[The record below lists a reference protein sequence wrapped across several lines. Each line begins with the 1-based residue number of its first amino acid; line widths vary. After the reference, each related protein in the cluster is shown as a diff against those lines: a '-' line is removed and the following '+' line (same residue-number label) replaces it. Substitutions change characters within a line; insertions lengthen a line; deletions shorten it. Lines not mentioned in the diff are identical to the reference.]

1 MNGSGERIS
10 TPIAGSAAK
19 TCSTLRNYKLL
30 VDPFLTGK
38 KEPKVYRY
46 DGLFV
51 NEQPTTVIVRDPRKR
66 LTSLGK
72 LQADLPVPRF
82 TIDKDYV
89 GEPPAI
95 ELTITNLNDNV
106 DRNFLTDML
115 QKAGFQVDEIT
126 IYYHPE
132 SNKHLGLA
140 RVILKSSRQMRMCVE
155 KFNNKS
161 VMGKIIC
168 VFHDPFGEK
177 CKFMFEEMTTE
188 KKPTVVPALPPFP
201 IHDPKLPPAD
211 FPAFEVKMPPDQP
224 LMDDK
229 YWATN
234 SNSSKY
240 KDPKEDWESSRE
252 FEYNRSSSKYD
263 DDYRGS
269 NKYDKRKERD
279 YGSRY
284 HRDRDDH
291 RDRDRQRRDR
301 DRDRGYRSKDDYR
314 ERDRERH
321 RKDRDYYEYSSRSE
335 KERYGY
341 SKSYSR
347 SESYSSTSTT
357 EIPYSNYESYGS
369 YSSYNYGSSY
379 PPPYQS
385 NWAPPPPPK
394 EEELSPPRP
403 PPEPP
408 RDDDND
414 KMNDKSDDGDAT
426 VDLDTRIAMLFKTK
440 SFGPEVPSLFNLDD
454 DSEHVKEEEVVDS
467 KSNDCGELQ
476 SKLKSH
482 LNLHDEDSIS
492 KSSSIAHNNNNSSKN
507 DLKSRKIK
515 TEKSSDVEDGEVNDA
530 ESKTSSTNES
540 TISSMPSPFQTRVSF
555 KINRKFIKTNVLRKR
570 SKEKKLKVDSD
581 ASDISSSE
589 DELIAKGSYS
599 PALPAKVKDDDQMSL
614 SSLSSTEPIKQ
625 EHEIKT
631 ELKDLEASAAYMYGF
646 SSYPNYYYQQ
656 QSFSHFQQPQWQ
668 YDGSGY
674 YPSYKKEE
682 KDTRNDDP
690 HEVACKKV
698 IDKIIQEL
706 KQILKKDFN
715 KRMIE
720 NTAYKKY
727 EAWWDEQERNKNT
740 RNYSQIEQQQ
750 PIETLEPIPPPV
762 LNPSLPLSRDP
773 LLDSYHQQSGSLGIL
788 RNFRIQRIKREP
800 VTTNIKKNENL
811 RRKSDDE
818 DDEDMVHG
826 SDSEKEEISPSKPST
841 RKISSS
847 SSSSSSSSESEN
859 AESSSSD
866 DEEEEEQPEE
876 HAYSSDT
883 ASFISDDDISIKKST
898 PTKKDKENNRIY
910 SDSDSDD
917 SDGIVDIPKPAVK
930 QKMKIYSDSDDDED
944 DEMSQT
950 DIKKSTSSE
959 DREKTPDDGNKT
971 PIHPAESD
979 SDFFND
985 EVMSKPP
992 RTPGR
997 QTSSDDQN
1005 EVKDIKPAKEIKES
1019 RKKSPSPQPTK
1030 KQSSD
1035 FIDRIYSDSE
1045 EEREYQE
1052 RVRRNTEW
1060 MEQIEREAKEEFERQ
1075 RKMKEQHKDDA
1086 VSTDTSR
1093 PSSPVKEKK
1102 SLDIKKSSYDE
1113 PFTPTTSL
1121 PPPTPG
1127 IDLKLPDSSP
1137 VKSSSQDHISDQA
1150 TKKKRGRPKGSLGKP
1165 KDGKDKKVKNGAV
1178 AKIISDEKLFAQ
1190 PQIIKPDL
1198 DQKFSLK
1205 LSPSSSSDGGSSTA
1219 SLVAMEHCYSLPPS
1233 ASQSTESS
1241 PNQEVIQAVRSLDH
1255 DHGYYGKTDT
1265 PTPLQSIQPA
1275 QLEEQGKKEV
1285 AQIGTRPVGRP
1296 RKDPNAPKAQY
1307 NKRDKNQSLVM
1318 EKPKTKV
1325 KEKETIVDA
1334 KEHQMLV
1341 DNFVPIAR
1349 YNKRQNTE
1357 EFDVLCRF
1365 LTQGIDQE
1373 DVDYMK
1379 RAYTYLIQ
1387 NDIPGTE
1394 LLHQVHWVDHCS
1406 TDRSFVPSA
1415 PKKRRR
1421 DDFPELRE
1429 HVTGCARTE
1438 GFYKIDSKE
1447 KAHYKYHH
1455 LKGTVAGCH
1464 LETAKVAKMQNASRE
1479 ARSNQRRLLT
1489 AFGGATE
1496 SDLLKFNQLKFRK
1509 KQLKFAKSAI
1519 HDWGL
1524 FAMEPIAADEM
1535 VIEYVGQMVRPSVA
1549 DLRESKY
1556 EAIGIGSS
1564 YLFRIDLETIIDA
1577 TKCGNLARFI
1587 NHSCNP
1593 NCYAKVIT
1601 IESEKKIVIYSK
1613 QPIGVNEEITYDY
1626 KFPLEDE
1633 KIPCLCGAQGCR
1645 GTLN

>member
-1 MNGSGERIS
+1 M
-10 TPIAGSAAK
+10 
-19 TCSTLRNYKLL
+19 
-30 VDPFLTGK
+30 
-38 KEPKVYRY
+38 
-46 DGLFV
+46 
-51 NEQPTTVIVRDPRKR
+51 
-66 LTSLGK
+66 
-72 LQADLPVPRF
+72 
-82 TIDKDYV
+82 
-89 GEPPAI
+89 
-95 ELTITNLNDNV
+95 
-106 DRNFLTDML
+106 
-115 QKAGFQVDEIT
+115 
-126 IYYHPE
+126 
-132 SNKHLGLA
+132 
-140 RVILKSSRQMRMCVE
+140 
-155 KFNNKS
+155 
-161 VMGKIIC
+161 
-168 VFHDPFGEK
+168 FHDPFGEK
-177 CKFMFEEMTTE
+177 SKLMFEEMTTE
-188 KKPTVVPALPPFP
+188 KKPIVVPALPPQPFP
-201 IHDPKLPPAD
+201 IHDPKLPPID
-211 FPAFEVKMPPDQP
+211 FPAFEMVKNPLEQP
-224 LMDDK
+224 IMDDK

-240 KDPKEDWESSRE
+240 KDLKEDWETSRDYD
-252 FEYNRSSSKYD
+252 YNRSSSKYD

-269 NKYDKRKERD
+269 SKYDKRKDRD
-279 YGSRY
+279 YGRDRY
-284 HRDRDDH
+284 QRDRDDH
-291 RDRDRQRRDR
+291 RDRDRHRRDR
-301 DRDRGYRSKDDYR
+301 DRERDRGYRSKDDYR

-321 RKDRDYYEYSSRSE
+321 RKDRDYYEYSSRGGD

-341 SKSYSR
+341 SKNYTR
-347 SESYSSTSTT
+347 SESYSSTTTLTST
-357 EIPYSNYESYGS
+357 EIPYTNYESYGS
-369 YSSYNYGSSY
+369 YSNYNSYGSNY
-379 PPPYQS
+379 PQPYQS

-394 EEELSPPRP
+394 EEEISPPRP

-408 RDDDND
+408 RDDDFKNEKPSED
-414 KMNDKSDDGDAT
+414 SEAT

-440 SFGPEVPSLFNLDD
+440 SFGPEIPSLFNLDD
-454 DSEHVKEEEVVDS
+454 DSENIKEEEIIDS
-467 KSNDCGELQ
+467 KSNDCGEQLHN
-476 SKLKSH
+476 KLKSN
-482 LNLHDEDSIS
+482 LNLDDEDSSIS
-492 KSSSIAHNNNNSSKN
+492 KSSSIAHNNNNNSSSSKI
-507 DLKSRKIK
+507 DLKCGKIK
-515 TEKSSDVEDGEVNDA
+515 SEKSSDVEDGEVNDA
-530 ESKTSSTNES
+530 ESKVSSNNDS

-555 KINRKFIKTNVLRKR
+555 KINRRFIKTNVLRKR

-625 EHEIKT
+625 EPEIKT
-631 ELKDLEASAAYMYGF
+631 EMKDLEASAAYMYGF

-668 YDGSGY
+668 YDASGY
-674 YPSYKKEE
+674 YHSYRNKEE

-740 RNYSQIEQQQ
+740 RNYPQIQQQQ
-750 PIETLEPIPPPV
+750 PIEISEPQSV
-762 LNPSLPLSRDP
+762 LNPSLPMARDP

-800 VTTNIKKNENL
+800 VTTNVKKNESFL

-826 SDSEKEEISPSKPST
+826 SDSEKEEISPSKQST

-859 AESSSSD
+859 AESSSES
-866 DEEEEEQPEE
+866 EEEEQEPTEE

-883 ASFISDDDISIKKST
+883 ASFISDDDISISKKLS
-898 PTKKDKENNRIY
+898 PPIKKEKENNRIY

-917 SDGIVDIPKPAVK
+917 SDEIVDIPKPAVK
-930 QKMKIYSDSDDDED
+930 QKMKIYSDSDDDD
-944 DEMSQT
+944 DEDREISQT

-997 QTSSDDQN
+997 QTSSDDQI
-1005 EVKDIKPAKEIKES
+1005 EVKDTKQSKDTTTEI

-1060 MEQIEREAKEEFERQ
+1060 MEQIEREAKEEFEKQ
-1075 RKMKEQHKDDA
+1075 RKNKEQHKSEPI
-1086 VSTDTSR
+1086 STDTSR
-1093 PSSPVKEKK
+1093 ATSPIIEKK
-1102 SLDIKKSSYDE
+1102 SLSIKKSSYDE

-1127 IDLKLPDSSP
+1127 INLKLRDSSP
-1137 VKSSSQDHISDQA
+1137 LKSSSQELIGDSTI
-1150 TKKKRGRPKGSLGKP
+1150 KKKRGRPKGSLGKP
-1165 KDGKDKKVKNGAV
+1165 KEMKEKKVKNGALT
-1178 AKIISDEKLFAQ
+1178 KIISDEKLFAQ
-1190 PQIIKPDL
+1190 PQNIKPEL

-1205 LSPSSSSDGGSSTA
+1205 LSPSSSSDGGSSQA

-1233 ASQSTESS
+1233 ASQSTSSS

-1255 DHGYYGKTDT
+1255 DHGYYGKSDA
-1265 PTPLQSIQPA
+1265 PIPLQSIQPA
-1275 QLEEQGKKEV
+1275 QLDEQGKKEV
-1285 AQIGTRPVGRP
+1285 TNSGTRPVGRP

-1307 NKRDKNQSLVM
+1307 NKRDKNQSMIM

-1325 KEKETIVDA
+1325 KENEKFVDA
-1334 KEHQMLV
+1334 KQHQMLV
-1341 DNFVPIAR
+1341 DNFVPVAR
-1349 YNKRQNTE
+1349 YNKRPNTE

-1394 LLHQVHWVDHCS
+1394 LLHQVHWVDHCA

-1429 HVTGCARTE
+1429 HATGCARTE

-1447 KAHYKYHH
+1447 KAYYKYHH
-1455 LKGTVAGCH
+1455 LKGTAAGSH
-1464 LETAKVAKMQNASRE
+1464 LDSVKVAKMQNASRE

-1587 NHSCNP
+1587 NHSCNVSMTFFFPKP
-1593 NCYAKVIT
+1593 NNC
-1601 IESEKKIVIYSK
+1601 
-1613 QPIGVNEEITYDY
+1613 
-1626 KFPLEDE
+1626 F
-1633 KIPCLCGAQGCR
+1633 
-1645 GTLN
+1645 

>member
-1 MNGSGERIS
+1 
-10 TPIAGSAAK
+10 
-19 TCSTLRNYKLL
+19 
-30 VDPFLTGK
+30 
-38 KEPKVYRY
+38 
-46 DGLFV
+46 
-51 NEQPTTVIVRDPRKR
+51 
-66 LTSLGK
+66 
-72 LQADLPVPRF
+72 
-82 TIDKDYV
+82 
-89 GEPPAI
+89 
-95 ELTITNLNDNV
+95 
-106 DRNFLTDML
+106 
-115 QKAGFQVDEIT
+115 
-126 IYYHPE
+126 
-132 SNKHLGLA
+132 
-140 RVILKSSRQMRMCVE
+140 
-155 KFNNKS
+155 
-161 VMGKIIC
+161 

-177 CKFMFEEMTTE
+177 CKEMFEEMTTE

-201 IHDPKLPPAD
+201 LHDVPKLPPVD
-211 FPAFEVKMPPDQP
+211 FPAFEVKIPLEQPPI
-224 LMDDK
+224 DDK

-240 KDPKEDWESSRE
+240 KDPKEDWESSRDY
-252 FEYNRSSSKYD
+252 EYNRSSSKYD

-269 NKYDKRKERD
+269 SKYDKRKERD
-279 YGSRY
+279 YASRY
-284 HRDRDDH
+284 QRERDDH

-301 DRDRGYRSKDDYR
+301 ERDRGYRSSKDDYR

-321 RKDRDYYEYSSRSE
+321 RKDRDYYEYPARGE

-341 SKSYSR
+341 NKSFSR

-369 YSSYNYGSSY
+369 YSNYNYGSSY
-379 PPPYQS
+379 LPPYQS

-394 EEELSPPRP
+394 EEISPPRP

-408 RDDDND
+408 RDDDSKED
-414 KMNDKSDDGDAT
+414 KMNDKKSEDGDAT

-440 SFGPEVPSLFNLDD
+440 SFGPEIPSLFNLDD
-454 DSEHVKEEEVVDS
+454 DSENIKEEETVDN
-467 KSNDCGELQ
+467 KSNDCGELHN
-476 SKLKSH
+476 KLKSH
-482 LNLHDEDSIS
+482 LNLGDDEDSSIS
-492 KSSSIAHNNNNSSKN
+492 KSSSIAHNNNNNNNTSNSKI
-507 DLKSRKIK
+507 DLKCRKIK
-515 TEKSSDVEDGEVNDA
+515 SEKSSDVEDGEVNDA

-555 KINRKFIKTNVLRKR
+555 KINRRFIKTNVLRKR
-570 SKEKKLKVDSD
+570 SKEKKVKVDSG

-614 SSLSSTEPIKQ
+614 SSLSSTAPIKQ

-656 QSFSHFQQPQWQ
+656 QSFNHFQQPQWPQ
-668 YDGSGY
+668 YDASGY
-674 YPSYKKEE
+674 YPSYKKED

-740 RNYSQIEQQQ
+740 RNYPQIQQPQIEVS
-750 PIETLEPIPPPV
+750 EPIPPPV

-800 VTTNIKKNENL
+800 VTTSIKKNESL

-826 SDSEKEEISPSKPST
+826 SDSEKEEISLSKQST

-847 SSSSSSSSESEN
+847 SSSSSSSSDSEN

-866 DEEEEEQPEE
+866 DEEEEEEERAEE

-898 PTKKDKENNRIY
+898 TPIKKDKENNRIY

-930 QKMKIYSDSDDDED
+930 QKMKIYSDSDDDD
-944 DEMSQT
+944 DADGEMSQT

-997 QTSSDDQN
+997 QTSSDDQI
-1005 EVKDIKPAKEIKES
+1005 EIKPSKDIKEN
-1019 RKKSPSPQPTK
+1019 RKKSQSPQPAK

-1075 RKMKEQHKDDA
+1075 RKMKEQKKDDA
-1086 VSTDTSR
+1086 NMSTDTS
-1093 PSSPVKEKK
+1093 SSRVVTPVKEKK
-1102 SLDIKKSSYDE
+1102 SIDIKKSSYDE

-1127 IDLKLPDSSP
+1127 LNLKLPDSSSSL
-1137 VKSSSQDHISDQA
+1137 KSSSQDLVSDQA
-1150 TKKKRGRPKGSLGKP
+1150 VKKKRGRPKGSLGKP
-1165 KDGKDKKVKNGAV
+1165 KEGKEKKVKNGAV
-1178 AKIISDEKLFAQ
+1178 SKIISDEKLFAQ
-1190 PQIIKPDL
+1190 PQNIKPEL

-1205 LSPSSSSDGGSSTA
+1205 LSPSSSSDGGSSQA

-1233 ASQSTESS
+1233 ASQSTSSS

-1265 PTPLQSIQPA
+1265 PIPLQSIQPA

-1285 AQIGTRPVGRP
+1285 TQIGTRPVGRP

-1307 NKRDKNQSLVM
+1307 NKRDKNQTLVL
-1318 EKPKTKV
+1318 EKPKIKV
-1325 KEKETIVDA
+1325 KEKETVVDA
-1334 KEHQMLV
+1334 KEHQMLI
-1341 DNFVPIAR
+1341 DNFVPVAR

-1394 LLHQVHWVDHCS
+1394 LLHQVHWVDHCA

-1455 LKGTVAGCH
+1455 LKGTAAGSH

-1587 NHSCNP
+1587 NHSCNVSNFCALKP
-1593 NCYAKVIT
+1593 YT
-1601 IESEKKIVIYSK
+1601 
-1613 QPIGVNEEITYDY
+1613 
-1626 KFPLEDE
+1626 FL
-1633 KIPCLCGAQGCR
+1633 
-1645 GTLN
+1645 

>member
-10 TPIAGSAAK
+10 TPNAGLAAK

-46 DGLFV
+46 DGILV

-66 LTSLGK
+66 ISTLGK
-72 LQADLPVPRF
+72 LQADLPVPRL

-95 ELTITNLNDNV
+95 EITITNLNDNV

-126 IYYHPE
+126 IFYHPE
-132 SNKHLGLA
+132 NNKHLGLA

-168 VFHDPFGEK
+168 VFHDPFGETGK
-177 CKFMFEEMTTE
+177 RMVEEMTTE
-188 KKPTVVPALPPFP
+188 KKPTVVPALPMQ
-201 IHDPKLPPAD
+201 DVPKLPQVD
-211 FPAFEVKMPPDQP
+211 FPSFEVKLPLEQPPI
-224 LMDDK
+224 MDDK

-240 KDPKEDWESSRE
+240 KDPKEDWETSRDY
-252 FEYNRSSSKYD
+252 EYNRSSSSKYD

-269 NKYDKRKERD
+269 SKYDKRKDRD

-284 HRDRDDH
+284 PRDRDDS
-291 RDRDRQRRDR
+291 RDRERRRRDR
-301 DRDRGYRSKDDYR
+301 ERGYRSKDDYR

-321 RKDRDYYEYSSRSE
+321 RKDRDYYEYSSRGE
-335 KERYGY
+335 KDRYGY
-341 SKSYSR
+341 SSKNYSR
-347 SESYSSTSTT
+347 SESYSSTATT

-369 YSSYNYGSSY
+369 YSNYNNYGSSY
-379 PPPYQS
+379 PPYQS

-394 EEELSPPRP
+394 EDEISPPKP

-408 RDDDND
+408 RDDDFKDD
-414 KMNDKSDDGDAT
+414 KMNDKSEDCEAT

-454 DSEHVKEEEVVDS
+454 DSENIKEEETVDS
-467 KSNDCGELQ
+467 KSNECKELQ
-476 SKLKSH
+476 NKLKSH
-482 LNLHDEDSIS
+482 LNLDDEDSSIS
-492 KSSSIAHNNNNSSKN
+492 KSSSIAHNNNNNNNNSSNSKN
-507 DLKSRKIK
+507 DLKCRKIK
-515 TEKSSDVEDGEVNDA
+515 TEKISDVEDGEVNDA

-540 TISSMPSPFQTRVSF
+540 TISSMPPSPFQTRVSF

-570 SKEKKLKVDSD
+570 SKEKKLKVDSG

-625 EHEIKT
+625 EPEIKT

-646 SSYPNYYYQQ
+646 SSYPSYYYQQ
-656 QSFSHFQQPQWQ
+656 QSFNHFQQPQWQ
-668 YDGSGY
+668 YDASGY

-682 KDTRNDDP
+682 KDKGNDDP
-690 HEVACKKV
+690 HEAACKKV

-727 EAWWDEQERNKNT
+727 EAWWDEQERTKNT
-740 RNYSQIEQQQ
+740 RNYPQIQMQQ
-750 PIETLEPIPPPV
+750 PIEIAEPTPPPPV

-800 VTTNIKKNENL
+800 VTTNIKKNESS

-826 SDSEKEEISPSKPST
+826 SDSEKEDITPSKQST

-866 DEEEEEQPEE
+866 DEEEEEQAQE

-883 ASFISDDDISIKKST
+883 ASFISDDDISIKKSAT
-898 PTKKDKENNRIY
+898 PIKKDKENNRIY
-910 SDSDSDD
+910 SDSDSDE

-930 QKMKIYSDSDDDED
+930 QKMKIYSDSEDDED
-944 DEMSQT
+944 EEMSQT

-997 QTSSDDQN
+997 QTSSDDQI
-1005 EVKDIKPAKEIKES
+1005 EIKDVKSSKDIKEI
-1019 RKKSPSPQPTK
+1019 RKKSPSPQPVK

-1035 FIDRIYSDSE
+1035 FTDRIYSDSE

-1060 MEQIEREAKEEFERQ
+1060 MEQIEREAKEEFEKQ
-1075 RKMKEQHKDDA
+1075 RKIKEQHKDDPM
-1086 VSTDTSR
+1086 STDTSR
-1093 PSSPVKEKK
+1093 PASPVIKK
-1102 SLDIKKSSYDE
+1102 KTLDIYKKSSYDE
-1113 PFTPTTSL
+1113 PTTPSTSL

-1127 IDLKLPDSSP
+1127 INLKLPDSDLLPIS
-1137 VKSSSQDHISDQA
+1137 KSSSQDLVNDQ
-1150 TKKKRGRPKGSLGKP
+1150 TIKKKRGRPKGSLGKP
-1165 KDGKDKKVKNGAV
+1165 KEGKDKKIKNGAV
-1178 AKIISDEKLFAQ
+1178 TKIISDEKLFAQ
-1190 PQIIKPDL
+1190 PQNLKPEL

-1205 LSPSSSSDGGSSTA
+1205 LSPSSSSDGGSSQA

-1233 ASQSTESS
+1233 ASQSTSSS

-1255 DHGYYGKTDT
+1255 DHGYYGKIDT
-1265 PTPLQSIQPA
+1265 PIPLQSIQPA

-1285 AQIGTRPVGRP
+1285 TQIGARPVGRP

-1307 NKRDKNQSLVM
+1307 NKRDKNQSLII
-1318 EKPKTKV
+1318 EKPKIKV
-1325 KEKETIVDA
+1325 KEKEIIVDA
-1334 KEHQMLV
+1334 KEHQLLV
-1341 DNFVPIAR
+1341 NNFVPVAR
-1349 YNKRQNTE
+1349 YNKRPNTD

-1455 LKGTVAGCH
+1455 LKGTVAGSH

-1549 DLRESKY
+1549 DLRETKY

-1587 NHSCNP
+1587 NHSCNVSMANVLLNLRNVECP
-1593 NCYAKVIT
+1593 RDI
-1601 IESEKKIVIYSK
+1601 IYEVLNSK
-1613 QPIGVNEEITYDY
+1613 YDFCDL
-1626 KFPLEDE
+1626 KPF
-1633 KIPCLCGAQGCR
+1633 KC
-1645 GTLN
+1645 